1 MNNYTNMN
9 YNQNQIQSV
18 SMEPLNV
25 APLSPVIGQTYFD
38 TVLKSLRTW
47 DGERWISSAD
57 LPIAGIGEEGLLGGI
72 RVGDR
77 LTIDETT
84 GLLSADIQ
92 SDNNLTNELRDKI
105 LNIDKDIA
113 NHNTDV
119 NAHKNIQTKITT
131 EITDR
136 QKADSVLKNK
146 IDLEEQR
153 ALSVEAALQTSK
165 EDKANKTIKIDAN
178 STNIQYPTAAAVYQE
193 LLKVPKLNNFITPS
207 MEYRVVTYDAQGLV
221 TSGRKIIND
230 DISSGID
237 ATKIGNGSISNT
249 EFQYLN
255 GLNQNIQNTLESLKS
270 SKANKINGTTDLVDV
285 RDDLQG
291 KIDSLN
297 NSVGN
302 NTFGKTIVNK
312 IKDLANT
319 PTVMQ
324 ANKNKFIVSHINIL
338 NGGSGYKAKET
349 FEVGVGSRISCVITG
364 VNSSGAITSLVWSNT
379 TEFSSDI
386 EGTNLSPQS
395 YTGSGTGAKFQ
406 VITRY
411 AKGDKVTDGTLE
423 FVPSDD
429 PLVQF
434 SRMEAYI
441 STEFA
446 NQRNKEIVGYISNTD
461 PSTKNEI
468 KVGQL
473 WYKSADKSTPNKNFP
488 WSVQEWDGTK
498 WTNTYNYTPSFNDIW
513 SNENVTDPLVS
524 SGYYWFNDWKP
535 YGFTFD
541 PTSFVHTINNETING
556 VKSFTSTI
564 IGNID
569 TADKLKTQRNIELT
583 KDVTGNVNFD
593 GSSNVQI
600 ETTISSNTITNSMIQ
615 NNTIDISKMAQQKIT
630 AINSYTSLP
639 ANYAVNNVKTA
650 QSWLN
655 DFASRL
661 NYLVNNKNTIFVQ
674 SSQPVANRTGDI
686 WVTTV
691 S

>member
-18 SMEPLNV
+18 SMEPLNI
-25 APLSPVIGQTYFD
+25 APLSPVVGQTYFD
-38 TVLKSLRTW
+38 TTLKTLRTW

-57 LPIAGIGEEGLLGGI
+57 LPIAGIGEEGLLGGVRI
-72 RVGDR
+72 GDR

-84 GLLSADIQ
+84 GLLSANIQ
-92 SDNNLTNELRDKI
+92 SDNNLTNELKDKI

-113 NHNTDV
+113 DHNTDI
-119 NAHKNIQTKITT
+119 NAHKNIQLKITT

-136 QKADSVLKNK
+136 QKADNTLLNK
-146 IDLEEQR
+146 IELEEQR
-153 ALSVEAALQTSK
+153 ALSVEAALQTNK
-165 EDKANKTIKIDAN
+165 EDKMNKTAIIDAN

-193 LLKVPKLNNFITPS
+193 LLKVPKLNSTITPS
-207 MEYRVVTYDAQGLV
+207 TEYRVVTYDAQGLV
-221 TSGRKIIND
+221 TSGRKIIDD

-255 GLNQNIQNTLESLKS
+255 GLTQNIQNALESLKYN
-270 SKANKINGTTDLVDV
+270 KANKINGTTDLVDV
-285 RDDLQG
+285 RDDLQQ

-297 NSVGN
+297 NSLGN
-302 NTFGKTIVNK
+302 NTFGKSIVNK
-312 IKDLANT
+312 IKDLLDV

-324 ANKNKFIVSHINIL
+324 ANKDKFTVSHINIT
-338 NGGSGYKAKET
+338 NAGTGYKAKET
-349 FEVGVGSRISCVITG
+349 FQVGSGNTISCVITG
-364 VNSSGAITSLVWSNT
+364 VNSSGAITSIVWSNT

-386 EGTNLSPQS
+386 KGTNLSPQN
-395 YTGSGTGAKFQ
+395 YTGSGTGAEFQ

-411 AKGDKVTDGTLE
+411 AKGDTVTNGTLE
-423 FVPSDD
+423 HVPAED
-429 PLVQF
+429 PLIQF
-434 SRMEAYI
+434 SRMEAYVL
-441 STEFA
+441 TEFA
-446 NQRNKEIVGYISNTD
+446 NQRNKEIVGYISNSD

-473 WYKSADKSTPNKNFP
+473 WYKSTDKSTPNKSFP

-498 WTNTYNYTPSFNDIW
+498 WVSTQEYTPSFNDIW
-513 SNENVTDPLVS
+513 SNGNVTDPLVS

-564 IGNID
+564 VGNID
-569 TADKLKTQRNIELT
+569 TADRLKAQRNIALT
-583 KDVTGNVNFD
+583 KNVIGNTDFD
-593 GSSNVQI
+593 GSANIEI
-600 ETTISSNTITNSMIQ
+600 ETTIADNAIVNSMIQ
-615 NNTIDISKMAQQKIT
+615 TNTIDISKMAQQKIT
-630 AINSYTSLP
+630 AINSYASLP

-650 QSWLN
+650 QEWLN

-674 SSQPVANRTGDI
+674 PSQPVASRTGDI
-686 WVTTV
+686 WVTTI